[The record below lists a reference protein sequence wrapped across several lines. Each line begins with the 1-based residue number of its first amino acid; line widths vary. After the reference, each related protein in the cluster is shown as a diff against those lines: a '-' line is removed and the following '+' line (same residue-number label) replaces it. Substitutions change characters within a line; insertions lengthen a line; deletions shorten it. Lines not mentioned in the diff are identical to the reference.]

1 MRWLLVALIV
11 VVACGGVN
19 YPDPL
24 KDKLDKENRITVLWT
39 QIREFRRDANMPLD
53 PARTFVFQFQN
64 RSVHEAA
71 RVCTA
76 GQQVPPRCDDVCSIS
91 DNICD
96 NAEAI
101 CGIADELGKDDEY
114 AQDKCAS
121 AKASCREAKQRCCNC
136 SASPPPE
143 GT

>member
-1 MRWLLVALIV
+1 MKWLAIAIVV
-11 VVACGGVN
+11 VVACGGA
-19 YPDPL
+19 PASDTL
-24 KDKLDKENRITVLWT
+24 SKRLELENRVTMLWS

-53 PARTFVFQFQN
+53 PPRNFVFQFHG
-64 RSVHEAA
+64 RSVQEAA
-71 RVCTA
+71 RVCTD
-76 GQQVPPRCDDVCSIS
+76 GHEVPPRCNDVCSIS

-101 CGIADELGKDDEY
+101 CSIADELGKGDEY

-121 AKASCREAKQRCCNC
+121 AKASCREAKQRCCAC
-136 SASPPPE
+136 SAAAPPE

>member
-1 MRWLLVALIV
+1 MRTLAAALVILV
-11 VVACGGVN
+11 GCGAAQK
-19 YPDPL
+19 PDI
-24 KDKLDKENRITVLWT
+24 DGTLDKENRITVLWT

-53 PARTFVFQFQN
+53 PARTFVFQFHS
-64 RSVHEAA
+64 RSVREAA
-71 RVCTA
+71 YVCTA
-76 GQQVPPRCDDVCSIS
+76 GQQVPPRCDDVCSIA
-91 DNICD
+91 DDICD

-101 CGIADELGKDDEY
+101 CTIADELGKGDEY

-121 AKASCREAKQRCCNC
+121 AKASCREAKQRCCDC

>member
-1 MRWLLVALIV
+1 MRVILVALIV
-11 VVACGGVN
+11 VMACGGPQV
-19 YPDPL
+19 PDTNVRL
-24 KDKLDKENRITVLWT
+24 EKENRITALWT

-76 GQQVPPRCDDVCSIS
+76 GQQVPARCDDVCSLS
-91 DNICD
+91 DDICD

-101 CGIADELGKDDEY
+101 CNIADDLGKDDEY

-121 AKASCREAKQRCCNC
+121 AKASCREAKQRCCDC